1 MHKQQGFTLI
11 ELLVVVLI
19 IGILAAVALPQYQK
33 AVVKAKLATALPLM
47 RAIAH
52 AQEAYYLANGEYTT
66 DKDALDIDLP
76 AGTVKSGSWS
86 TLPSGERLII
96 DVRGLMAM
104 SINYNAARGAIQ
116 LDYFLEHNTMGRTPG
131 FHCCSGDDLGKAAC
145 KSFYKEGALQW
156 NGFCGNLQS
165 GQTPACTCYAFQ

>member
-76 AGTVKSGSWS
+76 AGTVTSGYLY
-86 TLPSGERLII
+86 TLPSGEVLSLA
-96 DVRGLMAM
+96 VGGLMAM

-116 LDYFLEHNTMGRTPG
+116 LDCFLEHNTRGRAPG

-145 KSFYKEGALQW
+145 KSFYKEGAAVW
-156 NGFCGNLQS
+156 NSKCGRFQS
-165 GQTPACTCYAFQ
+165 GGTPACTCYAFQ